1 VEANTEAGLSFS
13 HRMEKAYKYGSLS
26 FMAIGVA
33 WAIVFIFMGWWLVVG
48 MDLIIVALGGV
59 IYFSMRKGHL
69 RFGVFLAQVGLL
81 LVAITMGILLDVPT
95 AEYPRVVHIYLL
107 SLASL
112 GYLNYQ
118 REKSNIQLLIIV
130 ICLLAFIVLSC
141 APLASP
147 YVLQMPDLLRTVGTW
162 ANATMATII
171 LAASVHAIHSE
182 LVRKDKDSRR
192 LMSALWNKEFKLVF
206 QPQVDKSRKIIGAE
220 ALIRWHHPDK
230 GEISPA
236 SFIPQ
241 AEQLDLMPD
250 IGKWV
255 LEEGCTVLKSWEQ
268 NPKLQHMNLSLNVS
282 AKQLMHDEFEENL
295 KKILNRTGVNPE
307 RLTLEITESVLV
319 TGFEIARTKL
329 ATLNELGIT
338 VALDDF
344 GTGYSSLS
352 YLRQLPVQH
361 VKIDRSF
368 VRDAALNDASKTLVK
383 NLVQLCNDLGQNV
396 VAEGV
401 ETEEQH
407 KLLCEF
413 GASRFQG
420 YLYGRPADLSQLESG
435 VFE

>member
-1 VEANTEAGLSFS
+1 MEIQTESASDFSQRMAKAYMYGALSFV
-13 HRMEKAYKYGSLS
+13 
-26 FMAIGVA
+26 AIGIA
-33 WAIVFIFMGWWLVVG
+33 WAAVFIIMGWWLVVA

-69 RFGVFLAQVGLL
+69 RFGLFLAQAGLVL
-81 LVAITMGILLDVPT
+81 IAVTMGVLLDVPT
-95 AEYPRVVHIYLL
+95 AEYPRVSHIYLL
-107 SLASL
+107 SVASL

-118 REKSNIQLLIIV
+118 REKSKIQLTLIV
-130 ICLLAFIVLSC
+130 ICLLTFVILAS

-147 YVLQMPDLLRTVGTW
+147 YVLEMPDLLRFVGTW
-162 ANATMATII
+162 ANATMATIM

-192 LMSALWNKEFKLVF
+192 LMSALWNKEFKLAF
-206 QPQVDKSRKIIGAE
+206 QPQVDKSRKIVGAE
-220 ALIRWHHPDK
+220 ALIRWHHPEK

-241 AEQLDLMPD
+241 AEQLDLMSD
-250 IGKWV
+250 IGNWV
-255 LEEGCTVLKSWEQ
+255 LEEGCTVLKSWEK
-268 NPKLQHMNLSLNVS
+268 NPKLQHLNLSLNVS
-282 AKQLMHDEFEENL
+282 AKQLMHNKFEENVR
-295 KKILNRTGVNPE
+295 KILNRTGANPNK
-307 RLTLEITESVLV
+307 LTLEITESVLV
-319 TGFEIARTKL
+319 TGFELARAKL
-329 ATLNELGIT
+329 AALNELGVT

-368 VRDAALNDASKTLVK
+368 VKDASLNDHSKTFVK

-413 GASRFQG
+413 GASDFQG
-420 YLYGRPADLSQLESG
+420 YLYGKPTDLENFESQNLA
-435 VFE
+435 